1 MTRLMTRR
9 HARSLFALLLML
21 FAWAGSARAL
31 CVAGLCS
38 CGVTTTNVAFG
49 TYSPLA
55 FGNTDS
61 TGSVKVSCGGVV
73 GLLIPFNIA
82 ISAGSSASYANRQ
95 MKSGSN
101 TLAYN
106 LYTDASYTTVWG
118 DGSAATQIINAGVTL
133 DLAGLSPVQTFYVYG
148 RIPGRQITT
157 VPGVYSDT
165 INVTLTY
172 Y

>member
-1 MTRLMTRR
+1 MTRPMT
-9 HARSLFALLLML
+9 RSLFVLLLL
-21 FAWAGSARAL
+21 LAWAGSARAL
-31 CVAGLCS
+31 CLPALCS

-61 TGSVKVSCGGVV
+61 TGSVRVSCGGVA

-82 ISAGSSASYANRQ
+82 ISAGASGSHAARR
-95 MKSGSN
+95 MKSGANSLN
-101 TLAYN
+101 YN
-106 LYTDASYTTVWG
+106 LYTDASYTTLWG
-118 DGSAATQIINAGVTL
+118 DGSASTQLVNAGITL
-133 DLAGLSPVQTFYVYG
+133 DLLGLSPVQTFYIYG

-157 VPGVYSDT
+157 VPGLYSDT